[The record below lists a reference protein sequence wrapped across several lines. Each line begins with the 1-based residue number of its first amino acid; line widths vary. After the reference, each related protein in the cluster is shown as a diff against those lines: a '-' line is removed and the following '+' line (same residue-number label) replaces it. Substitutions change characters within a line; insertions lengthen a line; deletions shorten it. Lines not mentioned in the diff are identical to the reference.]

1 MAFTPGG
8 VPVNLDVHCSDWHI
22 VGLLFE
28 RAALVLEFALGV
40 VSRAMF
46 SLSPAAHIS
55 PQ

>member
-1 MAFTPGG
+1 MALTLGG
-8 VPVNLDVHCSDWHI
+8 VPVNSGVHCSDWHK

-40 VSRAMF
+40 VSRAVF
-46 SLSPAAHIS
+46 SLAPAAHVT